1 MHFQF
6 TGEMVIPTSIVNCE
20 SKVTLY
26 GVYVF
31 WDFFFQIIKFLKL
44 VSN

>member
-6 TGEMVIPTSIVNCE
+6 IGEMVIPTSIVNCE
-20 SKVTLY
+20 SEVTLY

-31 WDFFFQIIKFLKL
+31 GDFFQIIKFLKL